1 MIEVL
6 FRECC
11 ENCHHISVEYN
22 TVSGY
27 TTRVTTIGCSHMSVC
42 GKYLQEEPPAQD
54 ITVRGFANAD
64 R

>member
-6 FRECC
+6 FHECC
-11 ENCHHISVEYN
+11 EECHHINVEYN

-27 TTRVTTIGCSHMSVC
+27 TKSVTSIGCSHMSVC
-42 GKYLQEEPPAQD
+42 GKYLHEGSPTQN
-54 ITVRGFANAD
+54 ITVKGFADVD